1 MGGILMSEEVQNVQ
15 NQTADQPAD
24 TNQAGG
30 EQQTAEQQAEAR
42 TFSQEDVNNI
52 VAREVKKAQEKL
64 FRELGIE
71 DFNSAKEGLQKF
83 REWQE
88 SQKTEAE
95 KQAERLKELETNYQN
110 VSSENETLKAQLSA
124 LKAGVNPDSVQDV
137 VILAKAMVNE
147 DVDMDQA
154 IQKVLEKYPHFK
166 AQQEPQQEQKPT
178 FTTGQHSK
186 QPQTELDKWLSAFK
200 N

>member
-1 MGGILMSEEVQNVQ
+1 MGGILMSEEVQNAQ

-30 EQQTAEQQAEAR
+30 EQQTAQEAEVK
-42 TFSQEDVNNI
+42 TFTQEDVNNI
-52 VAREVKKAQEKL
+52 VAREVKKTQEKL
-64 FRELGIE
+64 LKQLGIE

-88 SQKTEAE
+88 AQKTEAE
-95 KQAERLKELETNYQN
+95 KQAERLQKLETDYQS
-110 VSSENETLKAQLSA
+110 VASENEMLKAQLSA

-137 VILAKAMVNE
+137 VILAKAMVNDE
-147 DVDMDQA
+147 LDMDQA

-166 AQQEPQQEQKPT
+166 AQQQ
-178 FTTGQHSK
+178 
-186 QPQTELDKWLSAFK
+186 
-200 N
+200 

>member
-1 MGGILMSEEVQNVQ
+1 MSEEVQNTQ

-71 DFNSAKEGLQKF
+71 EQLFLGFFDFKKSCSENLGSRISTAQKKAF
-83 REWQE
+83 KSSE
-88 SQKTEAE
+88 SGRKRKRQ
-95 KQAERLKELETNYQN
+95 RLRNRLN
-110 VSSENETLKAQLSA
+110 VSKS
-124 LKAGVNPDSVQDV
+124 
-137 VILAKAMVNE
+137 
-147 DVDMDQA
+147 
-154 IQKVLEKYPHFK
+154 
-166 AQQEPQQEQKPT
+166 
-178 FTTGQHSK
+178 
-186 QPQTELDKWLSAFK
+186 
-200 N
+200 

>member
-1 MGGILMSEEVQNVQ
+1 MSEEVQNTQ

-95 KQAERLKELETNYQN
+95 KQAERLKELETNYQH

-137 VILAKAMVNE
+137 VILAKAMVND

-178 FTTGQHSK
+178 FTTGDHK
-186 QPQTELDKWLSAFK
+186 KPAGVDPFVAALGLNKD
-200 N
+200 

>member
-1 MGGILMSEEVQNVQ
+1 MSEEVQNVQ

-137 VILAKAMVNE
+137 VILAKAMVND

>member
-1 MGGILMSEEVQNVQ
+1 MSEEVQNVQ

-30 EQQTAEQQAEAR
+30 EQQTAQEAEVK
-42 TFSQEDVNNI
+42 TFTQEDVNNI
-52 VAREVKKAQEKL
+52 VAREAKKAQEKL
-64 FRELGIE
+64 LKQLGIE
-71 DFNSAKEGLQKF
+71 DFKSAKEGLEKF

-88 SQKTEAE
+88 AQKTEAE
-95 KQAERLKELETNYQN
+95 KQAERLQKLETDYQS
-110 VSSENETLKAQLSA
+110 VASENEMLKAQLSA

-137 VILAKAMVNE
+137 VILAKAMVND

-178 FTTGQHSK
+178 FTTGDHK
-186 QPQTELDKWLSAFK
+186 KPAGVDPFVAALGLNK